1 MTHCLSLIEVWFYFS
16 VVRKHNTDAI
26 ILDVQLED
34 ILEEKSLFNEEE
46 LRKSKE
52 LCAEE
57 AMLRKEIH
65 ELETTEIEVNI
76 IFNIFCVWHGFQA
89 TILVCKKKFCALNVT
104 YVIHRRET
112 NDIC

>member
-1 MTHCLSLIEVWFYFS
+1 MFFFNLNIDSLYLL
-16 VVRKHNTDAI
+16 RKNSTDTI
-26 ILDVQLED
+26 ILEVKLED

-65 ELETTEIEVNI
+65 ELETAEIEVNI
-76 IFNIFCVWHGFQA
+76 GFQVF
-89 TILVCKKKFCALNVT
+89 VCSRT
-104 YVIHRRET
+104 SG
-112 NDIC
+112 

>member
-1 MTHCLSLIEVWFYFS
+1 MSTYL
-16 VVRKHNTDAI
+16 RKNSTDSI
-26 ILDVQLED
+26 ILDVKLED

-65 ELETTEIEVNI
+65 ELETAVIEVNI
-76 IFNIFCVWHGFQA
+76 SSEVFVFS
-89 TILVCKKKFCALNVT
+89 VT
-104 YVIHRRET
+104 FE
-112 NDIC
+112 

>member
-1 MTHCLSLIEVWFYFS
+1 MTFS
-16 VVRKHNTDAI
+16 PFRKNCSDTI

-76 IFNIFCVWHGFQA
+76 LIYIVFCMQHSFMTVRIGCHAGKEKE
-89 TILVCKKKFCALNVT
+89 ILCF
-104 YVIHRRET
+104 
-112 NDIC
+112 

>member
-1 MTHCLSLIEVWFYFS
+1 LSPF
-16 VVRKHNTDAI
+16 RKNCSDTI

-76 IFNIFCVWHGFQA
+76 LIFVVFCM
-89 TILVCKKKFCALNVT
+89 
-104 YVIHRRET
+104 
-112 NDIC
+112 

>member
-1 MTHCLSLIEVWFYFS
+1 M
-16 VVRKHNTDAI
+16 
-26 ILDVQLED
+26 DVQLED

-65 ELETTEIEVNI
+65 ELETTEIEVSTV
-76 IFNIFCVWHGFQA
+76 IFIVLFCVQYRFFDSQN
-89 TILVCKKKFCALNVT
+89 LL
-104 YVIHRRET
+104 
-112 NDIC
+112 

>member
-1 MTHCLSLIEVWFYFS
+1 MSPF
-16 VVRKHNTDAI
+16 RKNCSDTI

-76 IFNIFCVWHGFQA
+76 LIFVVFCM
-89 TILVCKKKFCALNVT
+89 
-104 YVIHRRET
+104 
-112 NDIC
+112 

>member
-1 MTHCLSLIEVWFYFS
+1 
-16 VVRKHNTDAI
+16 
-26 ILDVQLED
+26 LDVKLED

-65 ELETTEIEVNI
+65 ELETAVIEVNI
-76 IFNIFCVWHGFQA
+76 S
-89 TILVCKKKFCALNVT
+89 CKVFVFSIT
-104 YVIHRRET
+104 FEWP
-112 NDIC
+112 